1 MHSTTPH
8 TTNIIKHCLWL
19 NCKCREATR
28 GCWLFGL
35 WGGSFLRWD
44 IGLCGGSFLREFLV
58 PRIAG
63 LDLGLQA
70 LQKQLSPAAFRTL
83 LLVFCLRWLVV
94 SFTYLARSRLGWH
107 ACDIEFSTHEACSW
121 DSRWRIRPNILH
133 GFVKTLNRCRA
144 KMNRSILSHLAFA
157 FILGGTLS
165 FRLLL
170 SGTA

>member
-1 MHSTTPH
+1 MVAGFSDFGG
-8 TTNIIKHCLWL
+8 
-19 NCKCREATR
+19 EA
-28 GCWLFGL
+28 
-35 WGGSFLRWD
+35 
-44 IGLCGGSFLREFLV
+44 FLV
-58 PRIAG
+58 GISDFVAEAFFAG
-63 LDLGLQA
+63 ISDFAGGAFFVSSLCFESPGSTLDFKLCKSSCRLR
-70 LQKQLSPAAFRTL
+70 LFRTL

>member
-1 MHSTTPH
+1 MQRSHP
-8 TTNIIKHCLWL
+8 WL
-19 NCKCREATR
+19 LAFRT
-28 GCWLFGL
+28 L
-35 WGGSFLRWD
+35 GGKLSSLGYRTLR
-44 IGLCGGSFLREFLV
+44 GSFLREFLV
-58 PRIAG
+58 LRIAG

-107 ACDIEFSTHEACSW
+107 ACDIESSTHEACSW